1 MVTRSQGRA
10 AAWTAAAILTVS
22 AGFQFYWGQGGM
34 LGLPDVSDGTDP
46 PVPEPIGSVVIGLI
60 MLAFA
65 GVLLVRAGYWH
76 EHVPFAVARLARILA
91 WVIVVVQLVNA
102 LAAFGGQSD
111 VDRFVGGPAYLII
124 AVLAFV
130 VARSELPVPPGSGAA
145 PMPSGRPSPRTSAH

>member
-1 MVTRSQGRA
+1 MVTQSQGRA

-65 GVLLVRAGYWH
+65 GVLLVRAGYWW
-76 EHVPFAVARLARILA
+76 EHVPFAVARLARINA
-91 WVIVVVQLVNA
+91 WVIVAPLGGA
-102 LAAFGGQSD
+102 LGNFAGQTN
-111 VDRFVGGPAYLII
+111 VDRFVSGPVNLIV
-124 AVLAFV
+124 ALLALV
-130 VARSELPVPPGSGAA
+130 VVRSELPVSLGSRAA
-145 PMPSGRPSPRTSAH
+145 PTPNGKPGTPTSAH